1 MPSPPSTRPS
11 DATGRR
17 SSAFVHKDTETAAAP
32 STTTSRAR
40 VEGATDGGAGDCCR
54 SPSVSEPATPLAPP
68 RSRRSSAPCEALRH
82 GCDAPGAATKP
93 AEPRKQVSHTQA
105 ASALQLASVACRRWP
120 GDVGG
125 GGLGGLV
132 PARRAK
138 GNRLPARGHARPN
151 IKEGLET
158 GRSQAWRSGRA
169 TTHRRDDS
177 SVAVALVSRGCPR
190 SWKAWCRSRPG
201 ANRRRA
207 RCRRLDS
214 RESSSLGRESARCPR
229 RIGLDARRRVC
240 S

>member
-105 ASALQLASVACRRWP
+105 ASAIQLASVACRRWP

-132 PARRAK
+132 PARRAQQESRRRDRDTPAK
-138 GNRLPARGHARPN
+138 GEAGV
-151 IKEGLET
+151 
-158 GRSQAWRSGRA
+158 GRSG
-169 TTHRRDDS
+169 
-177 SVAVALVSRGCPR
+177 V
-190 SWKAWCRSRPG
+190 
-201 ANRRRA
+201 RRRIRGEA
-207 RCRRLDS
+207 ATPA
-214 RESSSLGRESARCPR
+214 SAPLFAERGGQIECA
-229 RIGLDARRRVC
+229 GMATNQQ